1 MKKFKFRLE
10 RIRQLKEAEK
20 AEAMRALKV
29 VLAKRAETESRLNE
43 LIQAWGEGD
52 VPTTSKVEDFV
63 LDAQYRARLKAQ
75 VAKTRS
81 DLEQIEASVEQH
93 QASYREAHRSAQVF
107 DNLKTKAKEQ
117 YEEMIKQEEAKFLDE
132 LSIQRHYD

>member
-29 VLAKRAETESRLNE
+29 VLAKRAETENRLNE
-43 LIQAWGEGD
+43 LIQSWGEGD
-52 VPTTSKVEDFV
+52 VPTTTKVEDFV

-75 VAKTRS
+75 VAKTRAE
-81 DLEQIEASVEQH
+81 LEQIEASVEEY

-107 DNLKTKAKEQ
+107 ENLKTKAKEQ
-117 YEEMIKQEEAKFLDE
+117 YEEMIKEEEAKFLDE

>member
-20 AEAMRALKV
+20 SEAMRALKA
-29 VLAKRAETESRLNE
+29 VLAKRSEIENRLESLTAE
-43 LIQAWGEGD
+43 WGSGD
-52 VPTTSKVEDFV
+52 IPSSGNVEDFV
-63 LDAQYRARLKAQ
+63 LDAQYRARLKEQ
-75 VAKTRS
+75 VAKARQ
-81 DLEQIEASVEQH
+81 DLIEIQDSVEQY

-107 DNLKTKAKEQ
+107 ENLKTKAKEQ

-132 LSIQRHYD
+132 LSIQRHHD

>member
-20 AEAMRALKV
+20 AEALRALKI
-29 VLAKRAETESRLNE
+29 VLAKRAETEHRLFE
-43 LIQAWGEGD
+43 LTNLWGKGES
-52 VPTTSKVEDFV
+52 PTGSKVENFV
-63 LDAQYRARLKAQ
+63 LDAQYRARLKEE
-75 VAKTRS
+75 VAKTRAE
-81 DLEQIEASVEQH
+81 LERIEESVEEH

-107 DNLKTKAKEQ
+107 ENLKTKAKEQ
-117 YEEMIKQEEAKFLDE
+117 YEELIKQEEAKFLDE